1 MTKTMEAPKT
11 KQESRIKKYDTAWL
25 KKLLHEMLLIRRF
38 EEKCDLMY
46 GLKKIGGF
54 CHLYIGQEAVST
66 GCMAALDL
74 KKDYVLTSYRDHAH
88 ALSCGMHPN
97 VLMAELFGKI
107 TGCSKGKGGS
117 MHLFDAKKNML
128 GGNGIVGSQIPVATG
143 VAFKIKYNNEDGVV
157 LCFFGDGAI
166 HQGAFHESLNMAKL
180 WNLPIIYI
188 CENNMYGMGTSV
200 SRASSVCNLS
210 IKSAAYGIPGKQ
222 VNGMDVLEVYEELKS
237 SIKRAREDKT
247 PSFLEMKTYR
257 YKGHS
262 KSDPEKYR
270 TTEELNKFKQDDPI
284 IALKALLVEA
294 NEFSEEEYQQMED
307 EIKLLC
313 EESVK
318 FAEESPEPPLEE
330 LYEDV
335 FV

>member
-1 MTKTMEAPKT
+1 
-11 KQESRIKKYDTAWL
+11 
-25 KKLLHEMLLIRRF
+25 
-38 EEKCDLMY
+38 
-46 GLKKIGGF
+46 
-54 CHLYIGQEAVST
+54 
-66 GCMAALDL
+66 
-74 KKDYVLTSYRDHAH
+74 
-88 ALSCGMHPN
+88 
-97 VLMAELFGKI
+97 
-107 TGCSKGKGGS
+107 